1 MRHAIPSLTRL
12 SALVASS
19 RGNTRFAQG
28 LLKKLTCSAFL
39 IPSDPPSFVYS
50 THLNYI
56 ASLGSA
62 GQTGPTTILS
72 PVKKDYNPQTAN
84 YRVFTAIRDFQSVAE
99 EKGHEDIVLLA
110 QVMELHEYVTAGFW
124 TKVEDALLHV
134 EGLLGIDWEAIAPAP
149 ADDIKK
155 ESEMKDSDVA
165 GMKEKPKTKIAQALE
180 VLVLIIGVTFYTH
193 KGDGDEAQLRM
204 KGMHDR
210 LDGGA
215 LTAFGKDGVVEV
227 CAFAFRNG
235 HS

>member
-12 SALVASS
+12 SALVATSH
-19 RGNTRFAQG
+19 GNTRFAQG
-28 LLKKLTCSAFL
+28 LLKKLTTATFL
-39 IPSDPPSFVYS
+39 LPSDPPSFIYS

-56 ASLGSA
+56 SSLGSA
-62 GQTGPTTILS
+62 GQTGPTTLLS
-72 PVKKDYNPQTAN
+72 PVKKDYNPQSAN
-84 YRVFTAIRDFQSVAE
+84 YRVFTAIRDLQSVAE

-110 QVMELHEYVTAGFW
+110 RVMELHEYVTAGFW
-124 TKVEDALLHV
+124 TKVEEALLDV
-134 EGLLGIDWEAIAPAP
+134 EGLLGTDLEVIAPASGEGNQ
-149 ADDIKK
+149 K

-165 GMKEKPKTKIAQALE
+165 GMKEKPKTKTKIAQALE

-215 LTAFGKDGVVEV
+215 LAAFGKDGVVEV
-227 CAFAFRNG
+227 RTFFICEE
-235 HS
+235 